1 MKERIFGHVP
11 GYPEG
16 SCFASRLELSQAGV
30 HRPRIAGI
38 SGRGREGA
46 DSVVL
51 AGGYENTQDF
61 GNEILYTGHGGR
73 DSKTGKQIGHQ
84 ALTRGNLAL
93 ATNKLLAL
101 SVRVIRG
108 VRHHSAFSPSVGYR
122 YDGLYAVD
130 DYWRER
136 GRSGF
141 RIWRFRLVKLPIV
154 STAESHSTKEQKSDL
169 ATAHPGATILRL
181 VHETEQTRQLKALY
195 HYRCQMCGKRLET
208 PAGPYAE
215 AVYIRP
221 LGVPHNGS
229 DTPDNLLCLCPNHHV
244 LFALGGV
251 AIADDFTL
259 LGQAGRLLVD
269 FRHHINKHHLRYHRA
284 HYWVDPEE

>member
-1 MKERIFGHVP
+1 MIEWIFGHVP

-61 GNEILYTGHGGR
+61 GNEIFYTGHGGR
-73 DSKTGKQIGHQ
+73 DSETGKQIGHQ

-93 ATNKLLAL
+93 ATNKLFAL
-101 SVRVIRG
+101 PVRVIRG
-108 VRHHSAFSPSVGYR
+108 ARHHSPFSPSVGYR

-141 RIWRFRLVKLPIV
+141 RIWCFRLVKLPIV
-154 STAESHSTKEQKSDL
+154 PTAEPRGTKEQKSDL
-169 ATAHPGATILRL
+169 ATVHLGATILRL
-181 VHETEQTRQLKALY
+181 GCETEQTRQLKALY

-244 LFALGGV
+244 LFTLGGV

-259 LGQAGRLLVD
+259 LGQDGHLLVD
-269 FRHHINKHHLRYHRA
+269 FRHHINKHHLRYHRE
-284 HYWVDPEE
+284 HYRVDPEE